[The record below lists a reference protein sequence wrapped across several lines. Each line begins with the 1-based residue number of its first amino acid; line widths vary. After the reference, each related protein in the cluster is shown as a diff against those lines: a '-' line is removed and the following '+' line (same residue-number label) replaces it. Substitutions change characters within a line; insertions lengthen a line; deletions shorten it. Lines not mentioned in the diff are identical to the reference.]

1 MALKLAK
8 NAIIRAKLAKKPLKT
23 HTSCKYG
30 PKARKWSRLQ
40 ERD

>member
-1 MALKLAK
+1 MATNMPK
-8 NAIIRAKLAKKPLKT
+8 NAVLLAKLAKKTVQT

-30 PKARKWSRLQ
+30 PKARKCSRLQ